1 MRFKMRAKAVWEP
14 EYHRVF
20 LDLCVE
26 QTMLGNKPGT
36 HFSKEGWR
44 NILSSF
50 QEQTGAMYD
59 RMQLKNHWDTMSRQW
74 KIWCRLVQTGY
85 MSWDPETNTF
95 GASAEEW
102 AYYLQ
107 GNPDA
112 GQYRLSVPQDL
123 EKLEIIFAGSNNNVE
138 GRDDDDDDEVLR
150 VRKRRRSG
158 GHEEEE
164 VEEEDSRSMCSSSN
178 PQTKGY
184 WSPSTHELF
193 VDLLVQETLKGNRPD
208 THFNKEGWKTIF
220 ETINE
225 RTGLGYTR
233 GQLKN
238 HWDCT
243 RKAWK
248 IWCQLVGDDSMKW
261 DPETGSFGATEEEW
275 RNYIRENPRAGQ
287 FRHKEVPHAD
297 KLSIIFSGVIEP
309 GETYTPPSRKK
320 LLPDRSES
328 PRFREDEANHNVKP
342 AKRLDV
348 VMGMLQESPV
358 RVEIESAKRM
368 YCIGECI
375 ESLNA
380 MKEVEEGSDLY
391 MFALDQFL
399 KREYRE
405 IFLELKKPSL
415 KIAWLQRLRA
425 AAVSNTTT

>member
-1 MRFKMRAKAVWEP
+1 MRPKAVWEA

-44 NILSSF
+44 NILTSF

-85 MSWDPETNTF
+85 MGWDPETNTF
-95 GASAEEW
+95 GASDEEW
-102 AYYLQ
+102 VYYLQ
-107 GNPDA
+107 ENPDA

-123 EKLEIIFAGSNNNVE
+123 EKLEIIFAGSNNVE
-138 GRDDDDDDEVLR
+138 LRDEDEVLG
-150 VRKRRRSG
+150 VRKRRRR

-164 VEEEDSRSMCSSSN
+164 EEEDEDNRSMCSSSN

-193 VDLLVQETLKGNRPD
+193 LDLLVQETLKGNRPD

-248 IWCQLVGDDSMKW
+248 IWCQLVGDDRMKW
-261 DPETGSFGATEEEW
+261 DPETCSFGATEEDW

-320 LLPDRSES
+320 LLLRDRSES
-328 PRFREDEANHNVKP
+328 PQFQEDEADYKEKP

-348 VMGMLQESPV
+348 VKLMSDGMLQESPV
-358 RVEIESAKRM
+358 CVEIESAKRM

-415 KIAWLQRLRA
+415 KIAWLQRLQS
-425 AAVSNTTT
+425 AAVSHTTAT

>member
-1 MRFKMRAKAVWEP
+1 MRPKAVWEAD
-14 EYHRVF
+14 YHRVF

-26 QTMLGNKPGT
+26 QTLVGNKPGT

-44 NILSSF
+44 NILKSF

-74 KIWCRLVQTGY
+74 KIWSRLVQCSL
-85 MSWDPETNTF
+85 MNWDPETNTF
-95 GASAEEW
+95 GASDEEW
-102 AYYLQ
+102 ANYLQ

-123 EKLEIIFAGSNNNVE
+123 EKLEIIFAGSNVSVE
-138 GRDDDDDDEVLR
+138 VKDDEFSD
-150 VRKRRRSG
+150 VRKRRRSCN
-158 GHEEEE
+158 EEEE
-164 VEEEDSRSMCSSSN
+164 EEDEDNRSMCSSSN

-193 VDLLVQETLKGNRPD
+193 LDLLVQETYKGNRPD
-208 THFNKEGWKTIF
+208 THFNKEGWKTIL

-225 RTGLGYTR
+225 KTGLGYSR
-233 GQLKN
+233 AQLKN

-243 RKAWK
+243 RKSWK
-248 IWCQLVGDDSMKW
+248 IWCQLVGANSMKR
-261 DPETGSFGATEEEW
+261 DPETCSFGASEEEW
-275 RNYIRENPRAGQ
+275 RIYIQENPRAGQ

-320 LLPDRSES
+320 LLRHRSES
-328 PRFREDEANHNVKP
+328 PQLQEYEVNWIDNKTAQT
-342 AKRLDV
+342 LDV
-348 VMGMLQESPV
+348 AKLMSDGMLQESPV
-358 RVEIESAKRM
+358 CVEIESAKRK

-375 ESLNA
+375 ESLDA

-391 MFALDQFL
+391 LFALDQFL

-415 KIAWLQRLRA
+415 KIAWLQRLRSA
-425 AAVSNTTT
+425 SLSVSTT

>member
-1 MRFKMRAKAVWEP
+1 MRPKAVWEP

-95 GASAEEW
+95 GASDEEW

-107 GNPDA
+107 ENPDA
-112 GQYRLSVPQDL
+112 GHYRLSVPQDL
-123 EKLEIIFAGSNNNVE
+123 EKLEIIFAGSNNVE
-138 GRDDDDDDEVLR
+138 VRDDDDDEVSGA
-150 VRKRRRSG
+150 RKRRRSG
-158 GHEEEE
+158 LQEAE
-164 VEEEDSRSMCSSSN
+164 EEEDSRSMCSSSN

-193 VDLLVQETLKGNRPD
+193 LDLLVQETLKGNRPD

-248 IWCQLVGDDSMKW
+248 IWCKLVGDEGMRW

-309 GETYTPPSRKK
+309 GETYAPPSRKK
-320 LLPDRSES
+320 LLLRDRSES
-328 PRFREDEANHNVKP
+328 PRFRGDEGDYDEKP
-342 AKRLDV
+342 AKRLVSDGV
-348 VMGMLQESPV
+348 LQESPV
-358 RVEIESAKRM
+358 CVEMESAKRM

-380 MKEVEEGSDLY
+380 MEEVEEGSDLY

-415 KIAWLQRLRA
+415 KIAWLQRLQSA
-425 AAVSNTTT
+425 ALSNSTT